1 MSENKAVEV
10 TEEQTVFTMVEQVKA
25 AVQEVQEDYA
35 TFGINS
41 YVSTL
46 TVMQGIKKLCDV
58 LLTGG
63 DVAALLKEY
72 GVGRLTIAV
81 PESPAELVEADGQ
94 E

>member
-10 TEEQTVFTMVEQVKA
+10 NEEQTVFTMVEQVKA

-46 TVMQGIKKLCDV
+46 TVMQGIEKLCDV